1 MLPMLRLACRG
12 WDRADWADTY
22 YPADLPPDWR
32 LRYLA
37 NDADGVLLT
46 PALYATAAADADCP
60 PEDWADE
67 VPADFRF
74 FLAADSQRL
83 AATDPAPVPVELAAL
98 LGSHWGGTLYADPS
112 AAPRTDARDLYAYML
127 ATPVDGVSQLWT
139 DRAAARALARV
150 ELAAPSPRAVR
161 ILLEALTSRLS
172 DCRELWLLIDG
183 PDNSPRQLQDFRVVG
198 DLLGF
203 A

>member
-1 MLPMLRLACRG
+1 MLPILRLACRG

-37 NDADGVLLT
+37 NDADGVLLP
-46 PALYATAAADADCP
+46 PALYAAAAADADCP
-60 PEDWADE
+60 PADWADE

-74 FLAADSQRL
+74 FLAADRRRP
-83 AATDPAPVPVELAAL
+83 AATDATPEPAALAAL

-112 AAPRTDARDLYAYML
+112 EPQHTDARDLYARVL
-127 ATPVDGVSQLWT
+127 ATPVDGVSQLWA

-161 ILLEALTSRLS
+161 TLLEALTCRLS